1 MADKLRG
8 NSLARLLFLGSLA
21 FAPFGLQAA
30 PASLGRIA
38 VRTGTDG
45 PEFSE
50 VDSGKTFTP
59 RGVNWV
65 LLSGAD
71 KRAVN
76 TSFSDPAFTDAL
88 PATMEMFRQLAE
100 LGYNV
105 VRIRPDS
112 DAISLHDIHARGLD
126 ARYVG
131 NLVTFLDLALRY
143 GIRIELTGYW
153 IPKNYY
159 SVVPAHGWAAPQ
171 AGVKGANQILMD
183 SNLAA
188 EHGAYLADLLLDIKR
203 RSPGSLSAIFALDLW
218 NELYFDSREK
228 PFSALG
234 GQFKLEQTGKV
245 YDLGNATARQQLA
258 DDATAAW
265 IGVVMKPIR
274 AAAPGMLL
282 TSSVFSPAE
291 VHRKGYT
298 GVYLGDSANGDPRS
312 PLRLKVLEST
322 MLDFLEIHPYPHR
335 FNPSI
340 DADFDSMEWKELK
353 RTKPVLVGEFGAYRE
368 DFPSLPEALAGME
381 SFLHQLRL
389 KRVNGWIFWTW
400 NTTYTGAVYPLWGL
414 HDGGGYL
421 ARGLASQK

>member
-1 MADKLRG
+1 MDKLWG
-8 NSLARLLFLGSLA
+8 NLHSRRLFLGSLA
-21 FAPFGLQAA
+21 LVSLGLQAA
-30 PASLGRIA
+30 PVPLDRIA
-38 VRTGTDG
+38 VRTGADG
-45 PEFSE
+45 QEFFE
-50 VDSGKTFTP
+50 VNSGKIFTP

-71 KRAVN
+71 KRAAN

-88 PATMEMFRQLAE
+88 PATEEMFRQLVE
-100 LGYNV
+100 FGYNV

-112 DAISLHDIHARGLD
+112 DAISLPGIHARGLD
-126 ARYVG
+126 ARYVD
-131 NLVTFLDLALRY
+131 NIVTFLDLALRH

-159 SVVPAHGWAAPQ
+159 SVIPAQGWAAPQ
-171 AGVKGANQILMD
+171 TGAKGANQILMD

-188 EHGAYLADLLLDIKR
+188 EHGAYLADLLLEIKR
-203 RSPGSLSAIFALDLW
+203 RSPESLSAIFALDLW

-228 PFSALG
+228 PFSASE
-234 GQFKLEQTGKV
+234 GQFKLEQTGNV
-245 YDLGNATARQQLA
+245 YDLGNAAARQQLA

-265 IGVVMKPIR
+265 IGGVVRPIR

-291 VHRKGYT
+291 VRRKGYT

-312 PLRLKVLEST
+312 PLRLKVLEGT
-322 MLDFLEIHPYPHR
+322 TLDFLEIHPYPHR
-335 FNPSI
+335 SNPAI

-353 RTKPVLVGEFGAYRE
+353 RTKPVLVGEFGAYRG

-381 SFLHQLRL
+381 SFLRQLRL
-389 KRVNGWIFWTW
+389 KRTSGWIFWTW
-400 NTTYTGAVYPLWGL
+400 NTTYPGAVYPLWGL
-414 HDGGGYL
+414 HDGDGYL
-421 ARGLASQK
+421 ARGLATQR